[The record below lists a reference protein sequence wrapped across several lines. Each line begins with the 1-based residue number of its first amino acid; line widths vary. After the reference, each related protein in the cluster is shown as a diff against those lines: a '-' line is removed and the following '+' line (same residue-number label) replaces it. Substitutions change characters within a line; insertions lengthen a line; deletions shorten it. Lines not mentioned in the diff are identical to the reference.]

1 MNKTNCNNAKW
12 IDASKTC
19 RKVVNGVSEPYPGL
33 QKGDP
38 VDFRHVIE
46 LGGGTKEN
54 RIMWEPSGDA
64 SESAMIKFSEEQP
77 LANDEAYE
85 AAGCKIGSKPGI
97 DVARKLYVKLECD
110 VGPEGA
116 KVNKKWEIKFNSKNK
131 YQVSVHSQPGSKKAL
146 LLMKGAPEK
155 ILSRCSHVW
164 QKGMFVFVVFF

>member
-1 MNKTNCNNAKW
+1 M
-12 IDASKTC
+12 
-19 RKVVNGVSEPYPGL
+19 NGVSEPYPGL

-85 AAGCKIGSKPGI
+85 AAGCKKSDPPPGI

-164 QKGMFVFVVFF
+164 QKGMFVFVVFFKNF